1 MSTVTGNLLNGT
13 WVEQAG
19 SYFDNINPA
28 DWSEV
33 VSKVPSLSADDAM
46 TACESARA
54 AFPAWRATS
63 PIERGAVLYRAAAL
77 LRERAADIAK
87 DITREMGKTIKES
100 TAEVAGSAN
109 FLEYYASF
117 GRQPWGD
124 RLPYRADGVEAFVRR
139 EPIGVVVAI
148 SPFNDPLLT
157 PARKIAPL
165 LICGN
170 TAVLKVASDSPIAG
184 FHLAAALK
192 DAGLPAGVL
201 NTVSGKA
208 SVVGDALVDSEP
220 VAAIS
225 FTGSTD
231 VGRSI
236 ARRIAGRSVR
246 LQTEMGGKNGAL
258 VLADADV
265 DYAAATISNAGFA
278 QAGQRCTATS
288 RVVVVNKVFDDFMQ
302 ALERHAKELKLGP
315 GIDTDTEMGPVVN
328 KHHMDEVLNDIDSAV
343 HDGATVVTGG
353 SRVSG
358 TKFAHGCFVE
368 PSVLV
373 CPRTSD
379 RLWQE
384 EIFGPV
390 LAVYRAK
397 DAEDG
402 FDAMSDTRYGLSS
415 AVFTDSLDSTYAFI
429 DHMDSGQVAV
439 NLSTAGWDVH
449 LPFGGFRD
457 SGSAFKEQGEQAL
470 EFYTRVKTVAMRH
483 HVSR

>member
-1 MSTVTGNLLNGT
+1 MSTVTGNLVDGR
-13 WVEQAG
+13 WVETSE
-19 SYFDNINPA
+19 SYFDNTNPA
-28 DWSEV
+28 NWDDVISR
-33 VSKVPSLSADDAM
+33 VPSM
-46 TACESARA
+46 TAAEAHAAGDAAAA
-54 AFPAWRATS
+54 AFPAWSAMS
-63 PIERGAVLYRAAAL
+63 PIERGDILYRAAAL
-77 LRERAADIAK
+77 LRERTETIAR

-100 TAEVAGSAN
+100 TGEVGGAAN

-117 GRQPWGD
+117 GRHQWGD
-124 RLPYRADGVEAFVRR
+124 RLPYRAGGVEAFVRR

-157 PARKIAPL
+157 PARKLGPA

-170 TAVLKVASDSPIAG
+170 TAVLKVASDSPMAG
-184 FHLAAALK
+184 FHLAAALH

-208 SVVGDALVDSEP
+208 SVVGDALVDS
-220 VAAIS
+220 AAIAAVS

-231 VGRSI
+231 VGHAI
-236 ARRIAGRSVR
+236 ARRLAGRSVR

-258 VLADADV
+258 VLADADL
-265 DYAAATISNAGFA
+265 DYAAATIANAGFA

-288 RVVVVNKVFDDFMQ
+288 RIVVVASVYDDFMQ
-302 ALERHAKELKLGP
+302 ALANHAKQLTIGP
-315 GIDTDTEMGPVVN
+315 GIATDTDMGPVVN
-328 KHHMDEVLNDIDSAV
+328 KHHMDDVLNDIDTAV
-343 HDGATVVTGG
+343 HEGATVVTGG

-358 TKFAHGCFVE
+358 EPFAHGCFVE
-368 PSVLV
+368 PSVLE
-373 CPRTSD
+373 CPRTGD

-397 DAEDG
+397 TVDDA
-402 FDAMSDTRYGLSS
+402 FDAIADSRYGLSS
-415 AVFTDSLDSTYAFI
+415 AVFTNDLGRTYEFI
-429 DHMDSGQVAV
+429 DRMDSGQVAV

-449 LPFGGFRD
+449 LPFGGFRE

-470 EFYTRVKTVAMRH
+470 QFYTRVKTVAIRH
-483 HVSR
+483 RV